1 MPPAHLDEILILKE
15 KIAELESWRLTVET
29 DLREIRDIISQVILH
44 LYFGRSSCLLHF
56 LPPEQS
62 FSSPN
67 AALWHLGDRGAARS
81 LPARVY
87 PSGDVPDRAVGVAL
101 GEVCPPAP
109 RMGVRVSVR
118 QGR

>member
-62 FSSPN
+62 FSSPKC
-67 AALWHLGDRGAARS
+67 RS
-81 LPARVY
+81 LAFGEGR
-87 PSGDVPDRAVGVAL
+87 VGV
-101 GEVCPPAP
+101 EIPNAP
-109 RMGVRVSVR
+109 LLRT
-118 QGR
+118 